1 MIAHAR
7 HHQDSPHT
15 CNTEDGS
22 SSPLQLFY
30 SSPGCSTRGSE
41 TLLRAESVAKH
52 THACDIA
59 LSYNAHHRK
68 PTQLT
73 HLPTSTTY
81 VARHNHF
88 TTGAAF
94 WCIFT
99 VTEENTHLSEGTTH
113 TYRGVIIHTTTA
125 HHTPNNSTLT
135 ASYVSPMLSKGTHT
149 QGEIRYSTPQDA
161 RKALIIVKG

>member
-1 MIAHAR
+1 MLSLHGQTTWPTAMYVHIQATLRMSQCIYYHQLQGSSVHCVWYIMTTCAR
-7 HHQDSPHT
+7 DHQDSPHT

-30 SSPGCSTRGSE
+30 SSPECSAGGSE
-41 TLLRAESVAKH
+41 TLLRAESVATH

-73 HLPTSTTY
+73 HLPMSTTH

-99 VTEENTHLSEGTTH
+99 VTEENTHLTEGTTH
-113 TYRGVIIHTTTA
+113 IGV
-125 HHTPNNSTLT
+125 
-135 ASYVSPMLSKGTHT
+135 
-149 QGEIRYSTPQDA
+149 
-161 RKALIIVKG
+161 